1 MPCQHLIE
9 IKDLKLP
16 VSDADVLKV
25 LCPICGQIDVCAYT
39 PVNDDQESAQPV
51 AQLDEGEVKP

>member
-1 MPCQHLIE
+1 LIE